1 MLFQAPNPG
10 RIHAAPDPPNDCAP
24 SAKRDCFHEYSDT
37 GKAWG
42 AEALA
47 LIDGA
52 NPESLPDMAFLDIGM
67 WDGMNG
73 FEVCCGL
80 KAIRRQT
87 AGGGRPAE
95 AWAREN
101 V

>member
-1 MLFQAPNPG
+1 MITTTLQCRVVDDDPVALG
-10 RIHAAPDPPNDCAP
+10 VLGDTLAAVAHKIIQTN
-24 SAKRDCFHEYSDT
+24 S
-37 GKAWG
+37 G

-52 NPESLPDMAFLDIGM
+52 NPESLPDMAFHDIGM

-73 FEVCCGL
+73 FEVCCRL

-87 AGGGRPAE
+87 AGGIRPAE
-95 AWAREN
+95 EWAKEN